1 MADSGFVARLREID
15 SNLRELARSRRRMDG
30 KDVTAKLEE
39 LSADL
44 RGAILDLEQPTAG
57 TSAYEMVAA
66 VEGRN
71 VEVTETLIHMV
82 AATVLMQIADRD
94 GTPMAEPLTITFSPA
109 DMDRMHQ
116 HYDMTA
122 KHDGMLTTISLR
134 PRDAAEIAPPLA
146 LHADDAWI
154 DATPAAPQAEEHVH
168 DRPLWAVR
176 VEGKLYPA
184 SDQVQA
190 ERVAMRYASE
200 DRVSQVENRFCY
212 HDDCPASGCNHAADA
227 SC

>member
-44 RGAILDLEQPTAG
+44 RGAILDLEQPSAG

-66 VEGRN
+66 VEARN

-82 AATVLMQIADRD
+82 AATVLMQMIERQ
-94 GTPMAEPLTITFSPA
+94 GPVVQEGTITFSPA

-116 HYDMTA
+116 QYDMTA
-122 KHDGMLTTISLR
+122 THDGMLTTISLR

-146 LHADDAWI
+146 LSAEMGTDD
-154 DATPAAPQAEEHVH
+154 TEPAEPQVEAHVH
-168 DRPLWAVR
+168 DRPLWAAR
-176 VEGKLYPA
+176 INGALFPA
-184 SDQVQA
+184 SDQVAA
-190 ERVAMRYASE
+190 ERLARAAKDDEVA
-200 DRVSQVENRFCY
+200 QVENRFCY
-212 HDDCPASGCNHAADA
+212 HEDCPASGCNHAADA